1 MIRLSAEASADLQDI
16 SERIKDDNGASVASR
31 VTEAIFKGIRQ
42 LEQFPQLGRLG
53 RVRNTRELGI
63 GRLPFIVVY
72 QPLPDMIAVYR
83 VIHGAMQWPPEGS
96 G

>member
-16 SERIKDDNGASVASR
+16 ADRIKDDNGASVASR
-31 VTEAIFKGIRQ
+31 VTEAIFEAIQR

-63 GRLPFIVVY
+63 ARLPFVVVY
-72 QPLPDMIAVYR
+72 QAFPNVIAVYR
-83 VIHGAMQWPPEGS
+83 VIHGAMQWPLEE
-96 G
+96 